1 MLKIPEAKENDRSI
15 PTSFEKKFV
24 SSKNQKIVNVLMWVL
39 TVFMFGSALV
49 FFPSMASGG
58 MFLFACIS
66 IPLEKIQIFFRT
78 KGIKGWVKAIILII
92 LFVICINLYKIR

>member
-1 MLKIPEAKENDRSI
+1 MPI
-15 PTSFEKKFV
+15 SFESQKGPDWLQKV
-24 SSKNQKIVNVLMWVL
+24 KNALMWAL
-39 TVFMFGSALV
+39 TLFMFGSALV

-66 IPLEKIQIFFRT
+66 IPLEKIQIFLRT